1 MGFRSAGLFF
11 LCERA
16 WEPSSHWPNKK
27 MAKNSNAESSHDGQQ
42 QPYLNRFDPLWIA
55 LFVIVVAVNVWFGIH
70 SLTQAQRVDV
80 TRKNAAAV
88 LGWLSEKAPLREQ
101 KQPVS
106 AACDDPTGSWNDC
119 LNSVTGP
126 EGVLAN
132 ARNELEPSYPIFSDA
147 CDRKDPKSFGTIVI
161 EKGTPKPTDPNSI
174 AYSKMPKNQD
184 LSEKLLLK
192 VVVCARS
199 FHIMPIGETSF

>member
-1 MGFRSAGLFF
+1 MTASM
-11 LCERA
+11 
-16 WEPSSHWPNKK
+16 NKQPPP
-27 MAKNSNAESSHDGQQ
+27 AEEK
-42 QPYLNRFDPLWIA
+42 QPYLNRFDPLWIL
-55 LFVIVVAVNVWFGIH
+55 LFFLVIVINVWFGIH

-126 EGVLAN
+126 DGVLAN
-132 ARNELEPSYPIFSDA
+132 ARNELEPAYPIFSDA